1 MQNAHET
8 SALPPS
14 FRNLQILE
22 VLASEG
28 RPLTATEI
36 NAVLKLPVP
45 TIHRL
50 VGNLEAEGFLSRHL
64 DGRSYQ
70 PGPKLRRMMQGV
82 IRFWHQSLPARDV
95 LIRLNEHVGETCN
108 LAIPDGDAMLYVDR
122 VETQWPLRI
131 QLHVGS
137 RVPLHATAAGKL
149 SLSFMNES
157 DLGRYLKRAG
167 FEAYTPAT
175 ITDPDLLRDELRQIA
190 RQGYS
195 TDHQEFVAGMIAV
208 AAPVKSSSG
217 HLVATLSFH
226 APEQR
231 MTLEKGLQHLPHLF
245 AAADELAQL
254 I

>member
-1 MQNAHET
+1 MPNGHHLT
-8 SALPPS
+8 ALPPS
-14 FRNLQILE
+14 FRTLQILE

-28 RPLTATEI
+28 RPLTVTEI
-36 NAVLKLPVP
+36 NAPLKLPVP

-50 VGNLEAEGFLSRHL
+50 VSGLEAEGFLSRHL
-64 DGRSYQ
+64 DGRRYQ

-82 IRFWHQSLPARDV
+82 IQFWHQSLPARDL
-95 LIRLNEHVGETCN
+95 LIRLNHHVGETCN
-108 LAIPDGDAMLYVDR
+108 LAIPDEDAMLYVAR

-149 SLSFMNES
+149 SLSFMNQS
-157 DLGRYLKRAG
+157 DLDRYLKRSR

-175 ITDPDLLRDELRQIA
+175 ITDPDRLRDELLQISG
-190 RQGYS
+190 QGYS
-195 TDHQEFVAGMIAV
+195 TDRQEFIAGMVAV
-208 AAPVKSSSG
+208 AAPVKNSSG
-217 HLVATLSFH
+217 NLVATLSFH

-231 MTLEKGLQHLPHLF
+231 MTLENGLQHLPHLL
-245 AAADELAQL
+245 AAAEELAQL